1 MTKVLLTG
9 GSGFI
14 AAHILEQ
21 LLAKGHTVVT
31 TVRSEDKAQNIREA
45 YPDKASSGELKVVIV
60 PDIAKLDAFDE
71 VVKEPGLEV
80 VLHTASPFHFK
91 FKDPKTELIDPA
103 VNGTTGIL
111 KAIARSAPTVRRV
124 VITSSF
130 AAILDENKITDPN
143 HTFSEA
149 SWNPVTIDDIHRNPS
164 TAYRAS
170 KTLAEKAAWDFVR
183 DPANNVKFDLA
194 TINPPMVFG
203 PVVHHLASLSS
214 INTSNERIVDL
225 LQGKWKE
232 GVPSTG
238 AATIWIDVRDVA
250 RAHIRA
256 GLEVPEA
263 GGKRLFTTAGTFSN
277 SEIAEKVRKNFP
289 EYGDKLPEGE
299 ALKSGELPPDD
310 QRFKVDNKATNELL
324 KIEFI
329 SVEQMVVDT
338 VKSLKEHGA

>member
-14 AAHILEQ
+14 AAHVLEQ
-21 LLAKGHTVVT
+21 LLAKGYTVVT
-31 TVRSEDKAQNIREA
+31 TVRSEHKAQKIREA
-45 YPDKASSGELKVVIV
+45 YPDKASNGELKVVIV
-60 PDIAKLDAFDE
+60 PDIAQLDAFDK

-130 AAILDENKITDPN
+130 AAIMDEDKITDPN

-149 SWNPVTIDDIHRNPS
+149 SWNPVTIDDIHRHPM

-170 KTLAEKAAWDFVR
+170 KTLAEKAAWDFVK

-225 LQGKWKE
+225 LQGKWKD

-277 SEIAEKVRKNFP
+277 SEIAENVRKNFP
-289 EYGDKLPEGE
+289 EYTDKLPEGE
-299 ALKSGELPPDD
+299 ALKAGELPPAEK
-310 QRFKVDNKATNELL
+310 RFKIDNKATNELL
-324 KIEFI
+324 KIEYI
-329 SVEQMVVDT
+329 SVEQMVADT
-338 VKSLKEHGA
+338 VRSLKEHGA

>member
-1 MTKVLLTG
+1 MREE
-9 GSGFI
+9 
-14 AAHILEQ
+14 IL
-21 LLAKGHTVVT
+21 T
-31 TVRSEDKAQNIREA
+31 TVTE
-45 YPDKASSGELKVVIV
+45 
-60 PDIAKLDAFDE
+60 
-71 VVKEPGLEV
+71 
-80 VLHTASPFHFK
+80 
-91 FKDPKTELIDPA
+91 DPKTELIDPA

-111 KAIARSAPTVRRV
+111 KALARSAPTVRRV

-130 AAILDENKITDPN
+130 AAIMDEDKITDPN
-143 HTFSEA
+143 HTFSED
-149 SWNPVTIDDIHRNPS
+149 SWNPVTIDDIHRHPM

-170 KTLAEKAAWDFVR
+170 KTLAEKAAWDFVKG
-183 DPANNVKFDLA
+183 PANNVKFDLA

-232 GVPSTG
+232 SGVPSTG

-277 SEIAEKVRKNFP
+277 NEIARNVRKNFP
-289 EYGDKLPEGE
+289 EYADKVPEEGGE
-299 ALKSGELPPDD
+299 GLKDGELPPADK
-310 QRFKVDNKATNELL
+310 RFKIDNKRTNELL
-324 KIEFI
+324 KIDFI

-338 VKSLKEHGA
+338 VRSLKEHGA